1 MNEVTDID
9 NEAFITFGY
18 VLIVFITWIW
28 RLRMMYSKQETYLA
42 FVDRSAAFCFPDTY
56 SDMCCAF
63 GFMMGPWFFAAN
75 AIVFGS
81 IASASSWEPFR
92 RVIGVLALAYF
103 FCKGFVKA
111 YQALLDLA
119 TWDLE
124 SDSDVILFNRE
135 RVLNNTAS

>member
-28 RLRMMYSKQETYLA
+28 RLQMTYSKQETYLA

-75 AIVFGS
+75 AMVFGS
-81 IASASSWEPFR
+81 VASESSWEPFWQA
-92 RVIGVLALAYF
+92 IGALALACF
-103 FCKGFVKA
+103 FRKGLIQK

-119 TWDLE
+119 TWDPE
-124 SDSDVILFNRE
+124 PDKDVIDL
-135 RVLNNTAS
+135 V